1 MKTHRPHEVKL
12 KTHVRPGRRGAY
24 YDDGVPTT
32 VAGWAWITAQA
43 AIGLGGIYILI
54 VLLLSLP
61 I

>member
-1 MKTHRPHEVKL
+1 MQTHRPNRGKL

-32 VAGWAWITAQA
+32 VAGWAWLTAQA
-43 AIGLGGIYILI
+43 AIGLAGVYIVI

>member
-1 MKTHRPHEVKL
+1 MQTHRLNRGKL

-32 VAGWAWITAQA
+32 VAGWAWLTVQ
-43 AIGLGGIYILI
+43 GLLAFAGVYIVI
-54 VLLLSLP
+54 VIILSLP